1 VDHDRAERLISE
13 RLDGERLSPRATAAL
28 ERHLETCAECRAFER
43 GAYRLREAARFEVA
57 PAIPDLVEQ
66 IMTSV
71 EAESRPA
78 GIRVVRPM
86 RLPRR
91 RPLIPRL
98 APAIAAVL
106 VGMLAG
112 SLVVGGPWRD
122 GGPVRTTALAA
133 EDVTNGV
140 TAAAAS
146 LDAYEA
152 RFEIV
157 ERNLSPDV
165 PLRELRMRVWFRAP
179 ERFRLDVADR
189 TDYPGRATPT
199 NLQLIVNGDSA
210 YSSGPAPCP
219 SRTCPPRETSVRNR
233 APFSSHAPAPTDLV
247 LPLVALAEP
256 ESFEVLRLGRALGR
270 DAILVEAPFE
280 RVSSLF
286 PFLSMGG
293 DWRPFFANDR
303 VRIWLDPETW
313 FPLRWRVFPA
323 GGPARDEWERRF
335 GLEDEGAR
343 HAIFDVVAQRVRL
356 RTPASDV
363 FTIPSTRNVEN
374 QRARSVTLEEVP
386 RKAGFEPVAPSK
398 LGGLDL
404 YRVAILPEAVSDEQT
419 VVTYA
424 VGLSFFKIGETRSW
438 TTDAP
443 FGLTDVRAEE
453 VLLEGGSVAYYEPAT
468 ETQGRRLSIH
478 AAGTDLYV
486 ETNLPRERLLDAAAS
501 LPVTGLEMPDE
512 WRVRQIGGALV
523 ERVSLVEAEAAV
535 PFDIALPERLP
546 AAFILASIEL
556 VDVEGDV
563 GVTLYFRDA
572 EVDVGAGMFRL
583 HLAAARDLP
592 PANSAHQSTVRIGE
606 VEGRWTP
613 RRSQL
618 EWVVDGVY
626 HSLDMPGES
635 LGAGDQGGLR
645 FEDLVAIATSIQ
657 AGGSTDGLLPRVR

>member
-1 VDHDRAERLISE
+1 MA
-13 RLDGERLSPRATAAL
+13 
-28 ERHLETCAECRAFER
+28 
-43 GAYRLREAARFEVA
+43 
-57 PAIPDLVEQ
+57 
-66 IMTSV
+66 SV
-71 EAESRPA
+71 EAEPRPA

-86 RLPRR
+86 RLSRR
-91 RPLIPRL
+91 RPIVPRL

-122 GGPVRTTALAA
+122 RGPETTSALAA
-133 EDVTNGV
+133 QDVTNGV
-140 TAAAAS
+140 SGAAAS

-152 RFEIV
+152 RFSIV
-157 ERNLSPDV
+157 ERNLSSPDV
-165 PLRELRMRVWFRAP
+165 QRRELRMRVWFRAP
-179 ERFRLDVADR
+179 ERLRLDVVDR

-199 NLQLIVNGDSA
+199 DLRLIVDGDRA

-219 SRTCPPRETSVRNR
+219 SRTCPQRETSVRNR

-256 ESFEVLRLGRALGR
+256 ESFEVLRLGRALER
-270 DAILVEAPFE
+270 DAVVVEAPFE

-303 VRIWLDPETW
+303 VRIWLDAESW

-323 GGPARDEWERRF
+323 GGPARDQWELRF

-343 HAIFDVVAQRVRL
+343 HAIFDVVALSVRPS
-356 RTPASDV
+356 TPAADV
-363 FTIPSTRNVEN
+363 FEIPTTRRVAN
-374 QRARSVTLEEVP
+374 QHARAVSLEEVP
-386 RKAGFEPVAPSK
+386 GEAGFEPVAPSE

-404 YRVAILPEAVSDEQT
+404 YRVAILPEAVTDEQT

-424 VGLSFFKIGETRSW
+424 GGLSFFKIGETRSW
-438 TTDAP
+438 AADAP

-453 VLLEGGSVAYYEPAT
+453 VVLSSGSVGYYEPAT
-468 ETQGRRLSIH
+468 ATHGRRLSVH

-501 LPVTGLEMPDE
+501 LPVTGLQMPDE
-512 WRVRQIGGALV
+512 WRVREIDGALV

-535 PFDIALPERLP
+535 PFGIALPQRLP
-546 AAFILASIEL
+546 AGFTLASVEL
-556 VDVEGDV
+556 VELGGDV

-572 EVDVGAGMFRL
+572 EVDVGAGTFRL
-583 HLAAARDLP
+583 HLEAARDLP
-592 PANSAHQSTVRIGE
+592 PASSAQQSAVRIGD

-626 HSLDMPGES
+626 RSLDAPDES
-635 LGAGDQGGLR
+635 GLG
-645 FEDLVAIATSIQ
+645 FPDLLAIAASIP
-657 AGGSTDGLLPRVR
+657 AEGSTEAFLPGIR